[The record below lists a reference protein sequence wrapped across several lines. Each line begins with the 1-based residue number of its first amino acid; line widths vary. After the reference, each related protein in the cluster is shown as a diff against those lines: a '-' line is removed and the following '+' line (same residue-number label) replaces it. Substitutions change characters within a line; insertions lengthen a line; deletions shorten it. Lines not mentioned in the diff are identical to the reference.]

1 MLTIKF
7 DIVTNV
13 KDTTGFPSA
22 LEVCGK
28 AFADHIS
35 SKLTDIRDPVTGAS
49 VRLEARRVPAGIVLS
64 LHGSDSCV
72 ATATTRIHSM
82 LSPELQLGSRSFLF
96 GAGA

>member
-35 SKLTDIRDPVTGAS
+35 SKLADIRDPVTGAS
-49 VRLEARRVPAGIVLS
+49 VRLEAQPHPSGILLVLR
-64 LHGSDSCV
+64 GSDSCV
-72 ATATTRIHSM
+72 ATAETRIHSM
-82 LSPELQLGSRSFLF
+82 LSPELQLGSKSFLF